1 VSERA
6 RAQDELK
13 AAAWKLAAIDGR
25 AAARRYL
32 DEVGQEIDQKDWERT
47 NR

>member
-1 VSERA
+1 MSERNKA
-6 RAQDELK
+6 RDEIK

-25 AAARRYL
+25 PAARRYL
-32 DEVGQEIDQKDWERT
+32 DEVGQEIDQAAWERV